1 MQPLDF
7 QLRPSL
13 ILQRVVILS
22 WLTLVVIC
30 VTADL
35 PWWQTITFI
44 LLSLWRLV
52 ICLRHYALLQTAN
65 SLRQIHISIN
75 GWRVKLANGSTYDAQ
90 LLSGCRFLPGLIILR
105 LQLTSKDLDKDNNNT
120 QHKLW
125 WVLLADSA
133 NSEALRRL
141 RVWGR
146 WGPAVIPNDSY

>member
-7 QLRPSL
+7 HLRPSL
-13 ILQRVVILS
+13 YLLRVAIVGWLLLVSIL
-22 WLTLVVIC
+22 
-30 VTADL
+30 AMAAL
-35 PWWQTITFI
+35 PWWQCLTLIFF
-44 LLSLWRLV
+44 SLWRLV
-52 ICLRHYALLQTAN
+52 IWLRHYALLQTDS

-75 GWRVKLANGSTYDAQ
+75 GWRVKLANGNTYDAQ

-105 LQLTSKDLDKDNNNT
+105 LQLTSKDVDKAHNNT
-120 QHKLW
+120 QQKLW

-146 WGPAVIPNDSY
+146 WGPAVIANDSY

>member
-1 MQPLDF
+1 MQPLDLH
-7 QLRPSL
+7 LRPSL
-13 ILQRVVILS
+13 NLQRVALLS
-22 WLTLVVIC
+22 WLILVSIC
-30 VTADL
+30 VIADL
-35 PWWQTITFI
+35 PWWQSITFI
-44 LLSLWRLV
+44 FLSLWRLV
-52 ICLRHYALLQTAN
+52 IWLRHYALLQTAS

-75 GWRVKLANGSTYDAQ
+75 GWRVKLANGNTYDAQ

-105 LQLTSKDLDKDNNNT
+105 LQLSSKDLDKAHNNT

>member
-1 MQPLDF
+1 MQPLDLH
-7 QLRPSL
+7 LRPSL
-13 ILQRVVILS
+13 NLQRVALLS
-22 WLTLVVIC
+22 WLILVSIC
-30 VTADL
+30 VISGL
-35 PWWQTITFI
+35 PWWQSITFI

-52 ICLRHYALLQTAN
+52 ICLRHYALLQTAS
-65 SLRQIHISIN
+65 SLRQIRISIN
-75 GWRVKLANGSTYDAQ
+75 GWRVKLANGNTYDAQ

-105 LQLTSKDLDKDNNNT
+105 LQLTNKDVDKVLNNT

-146 WGPAVIPNDSY
+146 WGPAVKPNDSY